1 MLPHAAP
8 IRIIRPIIDRSLA
21 TMAVVALTAFACAA
35 CQQKELF
42 PDMIAPTT
50 AQADSMGWPAPRYFG
65 VEEGDN
71 QDPMADTPT
80 YPYAGSDWYA
90 QPGYLQ
96 G

>member
-1 MLPHAAP
+1 MSIARRLRVAPLGRMLELASAP
-8 IRIIRPIIDRSLA
+8 LG
-21 TMAVVALTAFACAA
+21 ALLLCGA

-42 PDMIAPTT
+42 PDMVAPTT
-50 AQADSMGWPAPRYFG
+50 AQADAMGWPAPRYFG

-71 QDPMADTPT
+71 QDPMVDTPG
-80 YPYAGSDWYA
+80 YPYAGQDWYA